1 MSEIQLLK
9 SNTINHLFNSVPEN
23 LDLYRS
29 GSFEHLLE
37 DSSLFIKSSFQLG
50 EERSRDVKCTS
61 SDFNE
66 VGCCLAIFDSLV
78 GVTPYLA
85 RDERLWTRLSHFEFL
100 EYARTRWKIPPD
112 DNKAIKH
119 IQTHFFARGARG
131 IERDNAISSLWWMV
145 SVCSK
150 VTTLSLESSLKAFLH
165 QSDVRANIIE
175 RPSTAQNP
183 NVLSEII
190 NKLHQSYMGDKSLF
204 EREKF
209 RELMKKIN
217 IEGGTR
223 LLEVVDN
230 SVISNLIDDPNDK
243 S

>member
-23 LDLYRS
+23 LDRYRS
-29 GSFEHLLE
+29 GSFGDLLH
-37 DSSLFIKSSFQLG
+37 DSSLFIKSSFQLA
-50 EERSRDVKCTS
+50 EEKSMDVKCTE

-66 VGCCLAIFDSLV
+66 VGCCLALADSLV

-85 RDERLWTRLSHFEFL
+85 RDERLWTRLCHFEFL
-100 EYARTRWKIPPD
+100 EYARARWKIPQD
-112 DNKAIKH
+112 DHKAIKH
-119 IQTHFFARGARG
+119 IRTHFFARGARG
-131 IERDNAISSLWWMV
+131 IERDNAISRLWWMV
-145 SVCSK
+145 AVCSK
-150 VTTLSLESSLKAFLH
+150 VRTLSLESSLKSFLY

-183 NVLSEII
+183 NILSEII
-190 NKLHQSYMGDKSLF
+190 SKLHQSYMDDKSLF

-209 RELMKKIN
+209 RKLMKKIN

-230 SVISNLIDDPNDK
+230 SDISILIDNSIEK